1 MITAENLSF
10 SYGLKSSSSIFKRLN
25 LKIPEGHICGLLG
38 PNGAGKT
45 TLLSL
50 LAGLKRPSAGSLT
63 LDETTPF
70 RREPD
75 FLGTLYY
82 LPAIVEKTGERAS
95 AFASARSPFWPGW
108 SKDIYLSLLDMFE
121 VKSEKKLS
129 EMSEGELKKAHIAF
143 AVSCQTRYLLM
154 DEPTNGL
161 DISSKSQFRKAVAA
175 HSAENATVIIATH
188 QIADVEN
195 LLDWLILLDRGSLL
209 LSSSMEDSCRIVCF
223 DYGTA
228 ARPDAIWVDQGLSGS
243 VQICPNREGV
253 ETRCCV
259 EALYNA
265 FHHRKEA
272 MLNLFDGKNLF

>member
-1 MITAENLSF
+1 MIAIEKLSF
-10 SYGLKSSSSIFKRLN
+10 SYGVKSNSPILERLD
-25 LKIPEGHICGLLG
+25 LKIPEGRICGLLG

-63 LDETTPF
+63 IDEMKPF

-75 FLGTLYY
+75 FLETLYY
-82 LPAIVEKTGERAS
+82 LPATVEMTGERAS
-95 AFASARSPFWPGW
+95 AFASARGPFWPGW
-108 SKDIYLSLLDMFE
+108 SKEIYLSLLDLFE
-121 VKSEKKLS
+121 VESEKNLS

-143 AVSCQTRYLLM
+143 AVSCQTRYLLL

-209 LSSSMEDSCRIVCF
+209 LSSSLDDICRTVCF
-223 DYGTA
+223 DYDTA
-228 ARPDAIWVDQGLSGS
+228 VRPDAIWVDQRLSRN

-265 FHHRKEA
+265 FHHRKES
-272 MLNLFDGKNLF
+272 MLDLFDGKNLV

>member
-1 MITAENLSF
+1 M
-10 SYGLKSSSSIFKRLN
+10 
-25 LKIPEGHICGLLG
+25 
-38 PNGAGKT
+38 
-45 TLLSL
+45 LSL
-50 LAGLKRPSAGSLT
+50 LAGLKRPSEGKLSI
-63 LDETTPF
+63 DETTPF
-70 RREPD
+70 RREAD

-82 LPAIVEKTGERAS
+82 LPAIVEKTGEKAV
-95 AFASARSPFWPGW
+95 AFASVRGPFWPGW
-108 SKDIYLSLLDMFE
+108 SEDIYRSLLDMFE
-121 VKSEKKLS
+121 IDSKKRLS

-161 DISSKSQFRKAVAA
+161 DISSKSQFRKAIAA
-175 HSAENATVIIATH
+175 HSAEKATVLIATH

-209 LSSSMEDSCRIVCF
+209 LNASMEDSCRIVYF

-228 ARPDAIWVDQGLSGS
+228 PRPDAIWVDQGVSGS

-253 ETRCCV
+253 ETRCCI

-265 FHHRKEA
+265 FHRRKES
-272 MLNLFDGKNLF
+272 MLNLFK